1 VILVDTSVWIEWMRP
16 VRPLELENE
25 VGFDDVVVCLPIVQE
40 VLQGIDD
47 EALFRLA
54 REALLSFP
62 MLEDPIRDSLV
73 LEAVTLYRTARR
85 AGYSVRSSTDCLIAA
100 CALRHDAEV
109 VHRDRDYEHLARVS
123 GLRQRRL

>member
-1 VILVDTSVWIEWMRP
+1 MILVDTSVWIEWMRP